1 VRDTGPTSK
10 RLWGFAALFIAAY
23 GLVIVAVAG
32 RLSLW
37 VDEVIQLLIT
47 RGPSSLGQLLRGV
60 AGNPAGVPLGYV
72 TQHLVL
78 QALGFSNLIA
88 RLPSVV
94 FSLLACGGM
103 LVIARQ
109 LRLKAAILAPVL
121 FALMPLQF
129 RYAAEGRPYSQAL
142 ALSVGATCTFL
153 WLCARPG
160 LKAAAAYALL
170 LAAGLYTQPF
180 VLFIGGSHVVW
191 CLFSVERSRRM
202 PILIRALAANAVA
215 AALFLPWLIFAAPLS
230 RDSVQ
235 RQGYEFR
242 PGFSILSITFRE
254 VCGHYAIVALV
265 ALACIYALRMPDT
278 IRGTR
283 SFLWISV
290 LLPIAGAV
298 IGDAIGSYFFA
309 ARQIIFIIP
318 GIALLAAEGCG
329 RLLENRAR
337 PGLAFAA
344 LLVTAL
350 AVQDARA
357 FTRPRED
364 WALAA
369 QTLKAQAGEDGCV
382 LAAPQDWDWL
392 YRFFAPAPAS
402 WLCGP
407 DLRPARRVVLAITPY
422 TSPQQLSQVER
433 SLETQGFSPL
443 PGAQSVGGTRIRVFR
458 RP

>member
-1 VRDTGPTSK
+1 MSK
-10 RLWGFAALFIAAY
+10 RLWRFAALFIAAY
-23 GLVIVAVAG
+23 GLIIVVVAS

-37 VDEVIQLLIT
+37 VDEVIQLLVT

-60 AGNPAGVPLGYV
+60 AGNPAGVPLGYWS
-72 TQHLVL
+72 QHLVI
-78 QALGFSNLIA
+78 QALGFSYLVA

-109 LRLKAAILAPVL
+109 LQLRAAILAPVL

-142 ALSVGATCTFL
+142 ALSAGATCAFL

-160 LKAAAAYALL
+160 LRAAAAYALL
-170 LAAGLYTQPF
+170 LAAGIYTQPF
-180 VLFIGGSHVVW
+180 VLFIGASHLVW
-191 CLFSVERSRRM
+191 CVFSLERARRM

-215 AALFLPWLIFAAPLS
+215 AVLFLPWLVFAAPIS

-242 PGFSILSITFRE
+242 PAFSILSITFRE
-254 VCGHYAIVALV
+254 VCGHYAIVALLV
-265 ALACIYALRMPDT
+265 LACIYALRMPDT
-278 IRGTR
+278 VRGTR
-283 SFLWISV
+283 RFLWISI

-318 GIALLAAEGCG
+318 GMALLATEGCG
-329 RLLENRAR
+329 RLIEKRAR
-337 PGLAFAA
+337 LGLALTA
-344 LLVTAL
+344 LLVTAM

-357 FTRPRED
+357 LTRPRED
-364 WALAA
+364 WALASQA
-369 QTLKAQAGEDGCV
+369 LRAQAGSDGCV
-382 LAAPQDWDWL
+382 MTAPQDWDWL
-392 YRFFAPAPAS
+392 YRFLAPAPAPAS
-402 WLCGP
+402 WFCGVDP
-407 DLRPARRVVLAITPY
+407 GQARRVVLAITPY
-422 TSPQQLSQVER
+422 TSPQQLSQVESR
-433 SLETQGFSPL
+433 LEALGFSPL
-443 PGAQSVGGTRIRVFR
+443 PGTESTGGTRIRVFR
-458 RP
+458 RK